1 MGEVPLYSEFRTRS
15 HPYDHPRVLSSGL
28 APFLSVSPSSSRV
41 RVLTYMAAEKV
52 RYYHQHLVQKKST
65 TLETVRV
72 LARE

>member
-1 MGEVPLYSEFRTRS
+1 MGEVPLFSGFRIRS
-15 HPYDHPRVLSSGL
+15 HQHDHPRVLSSGL
-28 APFLSVSPSSSRV
+28 APLSLAPSFSRV